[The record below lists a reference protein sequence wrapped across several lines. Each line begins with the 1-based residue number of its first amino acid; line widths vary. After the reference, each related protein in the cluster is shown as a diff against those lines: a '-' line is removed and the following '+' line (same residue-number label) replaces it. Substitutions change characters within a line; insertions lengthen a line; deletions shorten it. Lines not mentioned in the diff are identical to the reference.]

1 MGLGSD
7 LCSFSMPGVDP
18 GSGLL
23 TDPSERECEK
33 VDQPSRVRVNPW

>member
-23 TDPSERECEK
+23 TDPSERGCEK
-33 VDQPSRVRVNPW
+33 VDQPSRVCVNPW